1 MIRYLLHKLIV
12 ALCYR
17 QYTCLCNIAEGTHE
31 DSITKLADAAITTR
45 FLLVKAGSDAEHIAV
60 NGANDLPLG
69 VCPDE
74 PSAAEAEVAVQ
85 LFGCAKATRV
95 MVASE
100 PIAAD
105 KEVFTAAAGKVQD
118 APTVAGTYYRV
129 GRALRA
135 AGADGDAFE
144 VDPYPPQEY
153 IVT

>member
-1 MIRYLLHKLIV
+1 MIRYLLHTSMV
-12 ALCYR
+12 ALFYR
-17 QYTCLCNIAEGTHE
+17 QHICLCNIAEGTHE
-31 DSITKLADAAITTR
+31 DTITKLADAAQLTR

-74 PSAAEAEVAVQ
+74 PSAAEAEATVQ
-85 LFGCAKATRV
+85 LFGCARSTRL
-95 MVASE
+95 MVASK
-100 PIAAD
+100 PIAANV
-105 KEVFTAAAGKVQD
+105 EIFTAAAGKVQD
-118 APTVAGTYYRV
+118 APVAPGTYYRV

-135 AGADGDAFE
+135 VGADGDVFE